1 MLYYH
6 TKYVLRKQALK
17 KKKPS
22 QEDVLQWEFG
32 LFDEMGLT
40 PRGAKPKDRF
50 SKFRQLKMTE
60 RDFANHG
67 LDRQGRTA
75 AKRPPLKELA
85 EEAIDRAVTNA
96 ILLDLPRSAA
106 AERFQAWCLENVV
119 GDS

>member
-1 MLYYH
+1 MTPVERIDDPIAVGLEQLDVAIDLFVQNISH
-6 TKYVLRKQALK
+6 ISAITLAVAAENIFAQALK

-75 AKRPPLKELA
+75 AKRP
-85 EEAIDRAVTNA
+85 
-96 ILLDLPRSAA
+96 
-106 AERFQAWCLENVV
+106 
-119 GDS
+119 